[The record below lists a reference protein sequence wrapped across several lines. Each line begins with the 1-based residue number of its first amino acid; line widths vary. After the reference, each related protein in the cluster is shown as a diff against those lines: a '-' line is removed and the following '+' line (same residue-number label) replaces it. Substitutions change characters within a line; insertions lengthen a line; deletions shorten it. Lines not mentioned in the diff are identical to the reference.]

1 MKRRKMRLKLL
12 HLKEVEGD
20 GKATPRKT
28 QVAQLTHSLTHLLA
42 HSLTHSLAYSGG
54 GWFTS
59 GNESGARKATV
70 SKHFDDEVENSDA
83 NKNSKHFQDNDEI
96 VIIPDL
102 EEDGGDADGRV
113 AQAPRN
119 VHRKIPTLNDLED
132 EVKAAIPSIEGHSL
146 THPLTTLLAY
156 LRT

>member
-12 HLKEVEGD
+12 HLKEVEEN

-28 QVAQLTHSLTHLLA
+28 QVAQLTRSLTYYN
-42 HSLTHSLAYSGG
+42 SFTYSLAYSGG

-102 EEDGGDADGRV
+102 EEDGGDTDGRV

>member
-12 HLKEVEGD
+12 HLKEVEED

-28 QVAQLTHSLTHLLA
+28 QVAQLTRSLTYYNSFTYSFA
-42 HSLTHSLAYSGG
+42 CSGG

>member
-1 MKRRKMRLKLL
+1 MRLKLL
-12 HLKEVEGD
+12 HLKEVEED

-28 QVAQLTHSLTHLLA
+28 QVALLTRSLTYYN
-42 HSLTHSLAYSGG
+42 SFTYSFAYSGG

-132 EVKAAIPSIEGHSL
+132 EVKAAIPSIEGYSL